1 MQKGF
6 KKHFWAIPVISEAI
20 WVNLYSFEPSV
31 KDAVK
36 DFLDYFSH
44 EKPQTG
50 GSKADDFMPKFVS
63 LLRRS
68 MSSGWGKELPPFI
81 DLFHL

>member
-50 GSKADDFMPKFVS
+50 GVQS
-63 LLRRS
+63 R
-68 MSSGWGKELPPFI
+68 
-81 DLFHL
+81 